1 MSKTPIQLLNGTAV
15 ITGAANGIG
24 RELAKQAHQ
33 LNMNLVLADINF
45 DQLLRVKEEL
55 HLTEAKTLLLKT
67 DVSEETEIAHLC
79 TEAYEKFGSVELLCN
94 NAGVSLNR
102 LSWKHSHQDWEWLM
116 NVNLFSVAH
125 AIRYFV
131 PRMLEQGTP
140 AHIVNTASAAG
151 LLSTSG
157 MAAYNASKHAV
168 VTLSETLYQ
177 ELQSIQSK
185 IDVSVLCPAWVP
197 TQIHLAQRNRP
208 ERFGTHQDPSDPVSL
223 QYEDRMSNA
232 VQAGKMSASEIANAV
247 FQAIE
252 KQQFYIIPH
261 RKINSLI
268 EQRHHEIT
276 HLQNPKVSIS

>member
-1 MSKTPIQLLNGTAV
+1 MNKYPVQLQNGTAV

-24 RELAKQAHQ
+24 LEIAKHAHQ

-45 DQLLRVKEEL
+45 DQLLRFKEDL
-55 HLTEAKTLLLKT
+55 LLTESKTLLLKT
-67 DVSEETEIAHLC
+67 DVSQEAEIEHLC
-79 TEAYEKFGSVELLCN
+79 IKAYEKFGSIELLCN

-125 AIRYFV
+125 GIRYFV

-140 AHIVNTASAAG
+140 AYIVNTASAAG
-151 LLSTSG
+151 LLSTPG

-168 VTLSETLYQ
+168 VTLSETLFQ
-177 ELQSIQSK
+177 ELHSIDAK
-185 IDVSVLCPAWVP
+185 IHVSVLCPAWVP

-208 ERFGTHQDPSDPVSL
+208 ERFGAHQDPSDPVSL

-232 VQAGKMSASEIANAV
+232 VQAGKMSASEIADEV

-276 HLQNPKVSIS
+276 HLQNPKVSVS